1 MFSHDERYTIE
12 PPKILRDEMY
22 NYNKLLFTYRVYNE
36 YCKDEIYKN
45 KKRQSLMIMLNI
57 GIPHDLV
64 HEIKDYF

>member
-1 MFSHDERYTIE
+1 MESQTTFE
-12 PPKILRDEMY
+12 KEMY
-22 NYNKLLFTYRVYNE
+22 DYNKLLFSYCVYNE